1 MNSHTTTL
9 RTLHLAAVAALL
21 LMLSACARMGNP
33 DGGWFD
39 EQPPRVVGSMPK
51 EQSIGI
57 GNKEIT
63 IFFDEYIKL
72 DNPSEKVV
80 ISPPQLEQADI
91 RTQGKR
97 ITVEL
102 KDSLK
107 PNTTYTV
114 DFSDAISDN
123 NEGNPMGNY
132 TFTFSTGDHIDTL
145 EVGGTVLEAE
155 NLEPIKGILVGLY
168 DIGDGSSEFS
178 ATDTLLRS
186 APMQRVSRT
195 DSRGR
200 FHVKGVAPGRYRVFA
215 LQDVDANYV
224 WNAKS
229 EKVAFLHTVVVPTSK
244 PDVRQDTLWRDSLHI
259 ADIVQTGYTHFL
271 PDDLV
276 LRAFTEKQ
284 TDRYYIKSERTEA
297 NNFKIYFSYGHEK
310 LPQIKPLDFDST
322 STIIVEPTVNQD
334 TITYWLADTALVNRD
349 TLTVEMNY
357 FANDTTGVLREHTDT
372 LTLLSK
378 QPYSRRLKQQQEAFE
393 KWQKQQERRRKR
405 GQPVQESMPAP
416 DLKMEYMVPSGL
428 DPDHNLTFKSPTPL
442 VKADTAAIHLYQKI
456 DTLWYRA
463 HYLFGEKPGYP
474 RNYQLISEWQP
485 GSEYSLEI
493 DSAAFVDIYGTASR
507 AYKQGFKVRS
517 TDEYATVV
525 ITLSGMNG
533 KNVVVELLSQ
543 SDKPVKKTAAEGG
556 VATFY
561 YVKPGTYYM
570 RMFVDEN
577 NNGLWD
583 TGSYTELRQPEPC
596 YYYPGKLECRAKWDL
611 RQTWDP
617 TAKPLDRQKPS
628 EILQQKGEQQR
639 KIRQRNAERARSMG
653 VEYKPKQ

>member
-57 GNKEIT
+57 GNKKIT

-91 RTQGKR
+91 RTHGKR

-168 DIGDGSSEFS
+168 DIGDGSSDFS

-428 DPDHNLTFKSPTPL
+428 DPDHNLAFKSPTPL

>member
-1 MNSHTTTL
+1 MNSPATTL

-57 GNKEIT
+57 GNKKIT

-91 RTQGKR
+91 RTHGKR

-168 DIGDGSSEFS
+168 DIGDGSSDFS

-310 LPQIKPLDFDST
+310 LPRIKPLDFDST

-533 KNVVVELLSQ
+533 KNAVVELLSQ
-543 SDKPVKKTAAEGG
+543 SDKPVKKTTAEGG

-639 KIRQRNAERARSMG
+639 KIRQRNADRARSMG

>member
-57 GNKEIT
+57 GNKKIT

-310 LPQIKPLDFDST
+310 LPRIRPLDFDST

-428 DPDHNLTFKSPTPL
+428 DPDHNLAFKSPTPL

-533 KNVVVELLSQ
+533 KNAVVELLSQ
-543 SDKPVKKTAAEGG
+543 SDKPVKKTTAEGG

>member
-57 GNKEIT
+57 GNKKIT

-168 DIGDGSSEFS
+168 DIGDGSSDFS

-310 LPQIKPLDFDST
+310 LPRIKPLDFDST

-533 KNVVVELLSQ
+533 KNAVVELLSQ

-639 KIRQRNAERARSMG
+639 KIRQRNADRARSMG

>member
-57 GNKEIT
+57 GNKKIT

-91 RTQGKR
+91 RTHGKR

-168 DIGDGSSEFS
+168 DIGDGSSDFS

-244 PDVRQDTLWRDSLHI
+244 PDIRQDTLWRDSLHI

-310 LPQIKPLDFDST
+310 LPRIRPLDFDST

-405 GQPVQESMPAP
+405 GQPVQEAMPAP
-416 DLKMEYMVPSGL
+416 ELKMEYMVPSGL

-639 KIRQRNAERARSMG
+639 KIRQRNADRARSMG

>member
-57 GNKEIT
+57 GNKKIT

-168 DIGDGSSEFS
+168 DIGDGSSDFS

-405 GQPVQESMPAP
+405 GQPVQEAMPAP
-416 DLKMEYMVPSGL
+416 ELKMEYMVPSGL
-428 DPDHNLTFKSPTPL
+428 DPDHNLAFKSPTPL

>member
-1 MNSHTTTL
+1 MNSQTTTL

-57 GNKEIT
+57 GNKKIT

-168 DIGDGSSEFS
+168 DIGDGSSDFN

-310 LPQIKPLDFDST
+310 LPRIKPLDFDST

-428 DPDHNLTFKSPTPL
+428 DPDHNLAFKSPTPL

-533 KNVVVELLSQ
+533 KNAVVELLSQ
-543 SDKPVKKTAAEGG
+543 NDKPVKKTTAEGG

-639 KIRQRNAERARSMG
+639 KIRQRNADRARSMG

>member
-57 GNKEIT
+57 GNKKIT

-405 GQPVQESMPAP
+405 GQPVQEAMPAP
-416 DLKMEYMVPSGL
+416 ELKMEDMVPSGL
-428 DPDHNLTFKSPTPL
+428 DPDHNLAFKSPTPL

-533 KNVVVELLSQ
+533 KNAVVELLSQ

>member
-21 LMLSACARMGNP
+21 LLLSACARMGNP

-57 GNKEIT
+57 GNKKIT

-168 DIGDGSSEFS
+168 DIGDGSSDFS

-215 LQDVDANYV
+215 LQDADANYV

-310 LPQIKPLDFDST
+310 LPRIKPLDFDST

-405 GQPVQESMPAP
+405 GQPVQEAMPAP

-533 KNVVVELLSQ
+533 KNAVVELLSQ

-639 KIRQRNAERARSMG
+639 KIRQRNADRARSMG

>member
-57 GNKEIT
+57 GNKKIT

-91 RTQGKR
+91 RTHGKR

-168 DIGDGSSEFS
+168 DIGDGSSDFS

-310 LPQIKPLDFDST
+310 LPRIRPLDFDST

-428 DPDHNLTFKSPTPL
+428 DPDHNLAFKSPTPL

-525 ITLSGMNG
+525 ITVSGMNG
-533 KNVVVELLSQ
+533 KNAVVELLSQ
-543 SDKPVKKTAAEGG
+543 SDKPVKKTTAEGG

-639 KIRQRNAERARSMG
+639 KIRQRNADRARSMG

>member
-21 LMLSACARMGNP
+21 LLLSACARMGNP

-57 GNKEIT
+57 GNKKIT

-91 RTQGKR
+91 RTHGKR

-168 DIGDGSSEFS
+168 DIGDGSSDFS

-244 PDVRQDTLWRDSLHI
+244 PDIRQDTLWRDSLHI

-310 LPQIKPLDFDST
+310 LPRIKPLDFDST

-428 DPDHNLTFKSPTPL
+428 DPDHNLAFKSPTPL

-533 KNVVVELLSQ
+533 KNAVVELLSQ
-543 SDKPVKKTAAEGG
+543 NDKPVKKTTAEGG

-639 KIRQRNAERARSMG
+639 KIRQRNADRARSMG

>member
-57 GNKEIT
+57 GNKKIT

-91 RTQGKR
+91 RTHGKR

>member
-1 MNSHTTTL
+1 MNSQTTTL

-57 GNKEIT
+57 GNKKIT

-72 DNPSEKVV
+72 DNSSEKVV

-91 RTQGKR
+91 RTHGKR

-168 DIGDGSSEFS
+168 DIGDGSSDFS

-200 FHVKGVAPGRYRVFA
+200 FHVKGVAPGHYRVFA
-215 LQDVDANYV
+215 LQDADANYV

-310 LPQIKPLDFDST
+310 LPRIKPLDFDST

-428 DPDHNLTFKSPTPL
+428 DPDHNLAFKSPTPL

-533 KNVVVELLSQ
+533 KNAVVELLSQ
-543 SDKPVKKTAAEGG
+543 SDKPVKKTTAEGG

-639 KIRQRNAERARSMG
+639 KIRQRNADRARSMG

>member
-21 LMLSACARMGNP
+21 LLLSACARMGNP
-33 DGGWFD
+33 DGGWYD

-57 GNKEIT
+57 GNKKIT

-91 RTQGKR
+91 RTHGKR

-168 DIGDGSSEFS
+168 DIGDGSSDFS

-310 LPQIKPLDFDST
+310 LPRIRPLDFDST

-533 KNVVVELLSQ
+533 KNAVVELLSQ
-543 SDKPVKKTAAEGG
+543 SDKPVKKTTAEGG

>member
-57 GNKEIT
+57 GNKKIT

-310 LPQIKPLDFDST
+310 LPQIRPLDFDST

-405 GQPVQESMPAP
+405 GQPVQEAMPAP
-416 DLKMEYMVPSGL
+416 ELKMEYMVPSGL
-428 DPDHNLTFKSPTPL
+428 DPDHNLAFKSPTPL

>member
-33 DGGWFD
+33 DGGWYD

-57 GNKEIT
+57 GNKKIT

-168 DIGDGSSEFS
+168 DIGDGSSDFS

-215 LQDVDANYV
+215 LQDADANYV

-310 LPQIKPLDFDST
+310 LPRIRPLDFDST

-416 DLKMEYMVPSGL
+416 ELKMEYMVPSGL
-428 DPDHNLTFKSPTPL
+428 DPDHNLAFKSPTPL

-493 DSAAFVDIYGTASR
+493 DSAAFVDIYDTASR

-533 KNVVVELLSQ
+533 KNAVVELLSQ
-543 SDKPVKKTAAEGG
+543 NDKPVKKTAAEGG

-577 NNGLWD
+577 NHGLWD

-639 KIRQRNAERARSMG
+639 KIRQRNADRARSMG

>member
-1 MNSHTTTL
+1 MKI
-9 RTLHLAAVAALL
+9 RTSCLWLVLVFVIVIVNVV
-21 LMLSACARMGNP
+21 SSCARMGNP

-39 EQPPRVVGSMPK
+39 ETPPRV
-51 EQSIGI
+51 IGAI
-57 GNKEIT
+57 PEDKEINVDSRKIT
-63 IFFDEYIKL
+63 IRFNEFIKIE
-72 DNPSEKVV
+72 NATENVV
-80 ISPPQLEQADI
+80 VSPPQLEQAEI
-91 RTQGKR
+91 RGAGKR
-97 ITVEL
+97 ILIEL

-310 LPQIKPLDFDST
+310 LPRIRPLDFDST

-428 DPDHNLTFKSPTPL
+428 DPDHNLAFKSPTPL

-543 SDKPVKKTAAEGG
+543 NDKPVKKTAAEGG

-639 KIRQRNAERARSMG
+639 KIRQRNADRARSMG

>member
-57 GNKEIT
+57 GNKKIT

-168 DIGDGSSEFS
+168 DIGDGSSDFS

-310 LPQIKPLDFDST
+310 LPRIRPLDFDST

-405 GQPVQESMPAP
+405 GQPVQEAMPAP
-416 DLKMEYMVPSGL
+416 ELKMEYMVPSGL
-428 DPDHNLTFKSPTPL
+428 DPDHNLAFKSPTPL

-533 KNVVVELLSQ
+533 KNAVVELLSQ
-543 SDKPVKKTAAEGG
+543 SDKPVKKTTAEGG

>member
-57 GNKEIT
+57 GNKKIT

-168 DIGDGSSEFS
+168 DIGDGSSDFS

-215 LQDVDANYV
+215 LQDADANYV

-310 LPQIKPLDFDST
+310 LPRIRPLDFDST

-533 KNVVVELLSQ
+533 KNAVVELLSQ

-639 KIRQRNAERARSMG
+639 KIRQRNADRARSMG

>member
-57 GNKEIT
+57 GNKKIT

-168 DIGDGSSEFS
+168 DIGDGSSDFS

-215 LQDVDANYV
+215 LQDADANYV

-310 LPQIKPLDFDST
+310 LPRIRPLDFDST

-416 DLKMEYMVPSGL
+416 DLKMEYMVPSAL

-533 KNVVVELLSQ
+533 KNAVVEILSQ
-543 SDKPVKKTAAEGG
+543 NDKPVKKTTAEGG

-639 KIRQRNAERARSMG
+639 KIRQRNADRARSMG

>member
-57 GNKEIT
+57 GNKKIT

-91 RTQGKR
+91 RTHGKR

-132 TFTFSTGDHIDTL
+132 TFTFSTGDHLDTL

-244 PDVRQDTLWRDSLHI
+244 PDIRQDTLWRDSLHI

-310 LPQIKPLDFDST
+310 LPRIKPLDFDST

-416 DLKMEYMVPSGL
+416 ELKMEYMVPSGL

-533 KNVVVELLSQ
+533 KNAVVELLSQ

-639 KIRQRNAERARSMG
+639 KIRQRNADRARSMG

>member
-57 GNKEIT
+57 GNKKIT

-91 RTQGKR
+91 RTHGKR

-155 NLEPIKGILVGLY
+155 NLEPIKGTLVGLY
-168 DIGDGSSEFS
+168 DIGDGSSDFS

-310 LPQIKPLDFDST
+310 LPRIRPLDFDST

-533 KNVVVELLSQ
+533 KNAVVELLSQ
-543 SDKPVKKTAAEGG
+543 SDKPVKKTTAEGG

-639 KIRQRNAERARSMG
+639 KIRQRNADRARSMG

>member
-57 GNKEIT
+57 GNKKIT

-91 RTQGKR
+91 RTHGKR

-168 DIGDGSSEFS
+168 DIGDGSSDFS

-310 LPQIKPLDFDST
+310 LPRIKPLDFDST

-533 KNVVVELLSQ
+533 KNAVVELLSQ
-543 SDKPVKKTAAEGG
+543 NDKPVKKTTAEGG

-639 KIRQRNAERARSMG
+639 KIRQRNADRARSMG

>member
-57 GNKEIT
+57 GNKKIT

-310 LPQIKPLDFDST
+310 LPRIRPLDFDST

-416 DLKMEYMVPSGL
+416 ELKMEYMVPSGL

-533 KNVVVELLSQ
+533 KNAVVELLSQ

-639 KIRQRNAERARSMG
+639 KIRQRNADRARSMG

>member
-57 GNKEIT
+57 GNKKIT

-91 RTQGKR
+91 RTHGKR

-310 LPQIKPLDFDST
+310 LPRIRPLDFDST

-416 DLKMEYMVPSGL
+416 DLKMEYMVPSAL
-428 DPDHNLTFKSPTPL
+428 DPDHNLAFKSPTPL

>member
-1 MNSHTTTL
+1 MNSPATTL

-21 LMLSACARMGNP
+21 LLLSACARMGNP

-57 GNKEIT
+57 GNKKIT

-91 RTQGKR
+91 RTHGKR

-168 DIGDGSSEFS
+168 DIGDGSSDFS

-310 LPQIKPLDFDST
+310 LPRIRPLDFDST

-428 DPDHNLTFKSPTPL
+428 DPDHNLAFKSPTPL

-525 ITLSGMNG
+525 ITVSGMNG
-533 KNVVVELLSQ
+533 KNAVVELLSQ
-543 SDKPVKKTAAEGG
+543 SDKPVKKTTAEGG

-639 KIRQRNAERARSMG
+639 KIRQRNADRARSMG

>member
-57 GNKEIT
+57 GNKKIT

-91 RTQGKR
+91 RTHGKR

-310 LPQIKPLDFDST
+310 LPRIKPLDFDST

-639 KIRQRNAERARSMG
+639 KIRQRNADRARSMG

>member
-57 GNKEIT
+57 GNKKIT

-168 DIGDGSSEFS
+168 DIGDGSSDFS

-215 LQDVDANYV
+215 LQDADANYV

-276 LRAFTEKQ
+276 LRAFSEKQ

-310 LPQIKPLDFDST
+310 LPRIRPLDFDST

-405 GQPVQESMPAP
+405 GQPVQEAMPAP
-416 DLKMEYMVPSGL
+416 ELKMEYMVPSGL
-428 DPDHNLTFKSPTPL
+428 DPDHNLAFKSPTPL

-533 KNVVVELLSQ
+533 KNAVVELLSQ

-639 KIRQRNAERARSMG
+639 KIRQRNADRARSMG

>member
-57 GNKEIT
+57 GNKKIT

-416 DLKMEYMVPSGL
+416 ELKMEYMVPSGL
-428 DPDHNLTFKSPTPL
+428 DPDHNLAFKSPTPL

>member
-57 GNKEIT
+57 GNKKIT

-91 RTQGKR
+91 RTHGKR

-168 DIGDGSSEFS
+168 DIGDGSSDFS
-178 ATDTLLRS
+178 DTDTLLRS

-310 LPQIKPLDFDST
+310 LPRIKPLDFDST

-533 KNVVVELLSQ
+533 KNAVVELLSQ
-543 SDKPVKKTAAEGG
+543 NDKPVKKTTAEGG

-639 KIRQRNAERARSMG
+639 KIRQRNADRARSMG

>member
-33 DGGWFD
+33 DGGWYD

-57 GNKEIT
+57 GNKKIT

-168 DIGDGSSEFS
+168 DIGDGSSDFS

>member
-57 GNKEIT
+57 GNKKIT

-91 RTQGKR
+91 RTHGKR

-168 DIGDGSSEFS
+168 DIGDGSSDFS

-310 LPQIKPLDFDST
+310 LPRIRPLDFDST

-416 DLKMEYMVPSGL
+416 ELKMEYMVPSGL

-533 KNVVVELLSQ
+533 KNAVVELLSQ
-543 SDKPVKKTAAEGG
+543 SDKPVKKTTAEGG

-639 KIRQRNAERARSMG
+639 KIRQRNADRARSMG

>member
-21 LMLSACARMGNP
+21 LMLSACARMGNT

-57 GNKEIT
+57 GNKKIT

-91 RTQGKR
+91 RTHGKR

-168 DIGDGSSEFS
+168 DIGDGSSDFS

-310 LPQIKPLDFDST
+310 LPRIKPLDFDST

-428 DPDHNLTFKSPTPL
+428 DPDHNLAFKSPTPL

-533 KNVVVELLSQ
+533 KNAVVELLSQ
-543 SDKPVKKTAAEGG
+543 SDKPVKKTTAEGG

-639 KIRQRNAERARSMG
+639 KIRQRNADRARSMG

>member
-57 GNKEIT
+57 GNKKIT

-91 RTQGKR
+91 RTHGKR

-168 DIGDGSSEFS
+168 DIGDGSSDFS

-310 LPQIKPLDFDST
+310 LPRIKPLDFDST

-533 KNVVVELLSQ
+533 KNAVVELLSQ

-639 KIRQRNAERARSMG
+639 KIRQRNADRARSMG

>member
-57 GNKEIT
+57 GNKKIT

-91 RTQGKR
+91 RTHGKR

-168 DIGDGSSEFS
+168 DIGDGSSDFS

-310 LPQIKPLDFDST
+310 LPRIRPLDFDST

-428 DPDHNLTFKSPTPL
+428 DPDHNLAFKSPTPL

-533 KNVVVELLSQ
+533 KNAVVELLSQ
-543 SDKPVKKTAAEGG
+543 SDKPVKKTTAEGG

-639 KIRQRNAERARSMG
+639 KIRQRNADRARSMG

>member
-57 GNKEIT
+57 GNKKIT

-168 DIGDGSSEFS
+168 DIGDGSSDFS

-200 FHVKGVAPGRYRVFA
+200 FHVKGVAPGRYRVF
-215 LQDVDANYV
+215 
-224 WNAKS
+224 S
-229 EKVAFLHTVVVPTSK
+229 
-244 PDVRQDTLWRDSLHI
+244 
-259 ADIVQTGYTHFL
+259 
-271 PDDLV
+271 
-276 LRAFTEKQ
+276 
-284 TDRYYIKSERTEA
+284 
-297 NNFKIYFSYGHEK
+297 
-310 LPQIKPLDFDST
+310 
-322 STIIVEPTVNQD
+322 
-334 TITYWLADTALVNRD
+334 
-349 TLTVEMNY
+349 
-357 FANDTTGVLREHTDT
+357 
-372 LTLLSK
+372 
-378 QPYSRRLKQQQEAFE
+378 
-393 KWQKQQERRRKR
+393 
-405 GQPVQESMPAP
+405 
-416 DLKMEYMVPSGL
+416 
-428 DPDHNLTFKSPTPL
+428 
-442 VKADTAAIHLYQKI
+442 
-456 DTLWYRA
+456 
-463 HYLFGEKPGYP
+463 
-474 RNYQLISEWQP
+474 
-485 GSEYSLEI
+485 
-493 DSAAFVDIYGTASR
+493 
-507 AYKQGFKVRS
+507 
-517 TDEYATVV
+517 
-525 ITLSGMNG
+525 
-533 KNVVVELLSQ
+533 
-543 SDKPVKKTAAEGG
+543 
-556 VATFY
+556 
-561 YVKPGTYYM
+561 
-570 RMFVDEN
+570 
-577 NNGLWD
+577 
-583 TGSYTELRQPEPC
+583 C
-596 YYYPGKLECRAKWDL
+596 
-611 RQTWDP
+611 
-617 TAKPLDRQKPS
+617 
-628 EILQQKGEQQR
+628 
-639 KIRQRNAERARSMG
+639 IRW
-653 VEYKPKQ
+653 

>member
-57 GNKEIT
+57 GNKKIT

-310 LPQIKPLDFDST
+310 LPRIRPLDFDST

-405 GQPVQESMPAP
+405 GQPVQEAMPAP
-416 DLKMEYMVPSGL
+416 ELKMEYMVPSGL
-428 DPDHNLTFKSPTPL
+428 DPDHNLAFKSPTPL

-639 KIRQRNAERARSMG
+639 KIRQRNADRARSMG

>member
-21 LMLSACARMGNP
+21 LLLSACARMGNP
-33 DGGWFD
+33 DGGWYD

-57 GNKEIT
+57 GNKKIT

-91 RTQGKR
+91 RTHGKR

-168 DIGDGSSEFS
+168 DIGDGSSDFS

-200 FHVKGVAPGRYRVFA
+200 FHVKGVAPGHYRVFA
-215 LQDVDANYV
+215 LQDADANYV

-310 LPQIKPLDFDST
+310 LPRIRPLDFDST

-416 DLKMEYMVPSGL
+416 DLKMEYMVPSAL

-533 KNVVVELLSQ
+533 KNAVVEILSQ
-543 SDKPVKKTAAEGG
+543 NDKPVKKTTAEGG

-639 KIRQRNAERARSMG
+639 KIRQRNADRARSMG

>member
-57 GNKEIT
+57 GNKKIT

-91 RTQGKR
+91 RTHGKR

-168 DIGDGSSEFS
+168 DIGDGSSDFS

-310 LPQIKPLDFDST
+310 LPQIRPLDFDST

-428 DPDHNLTFKSPTPL
+428 DPDHNLAFKSPTPL

-639 KIRQRNAERARSMG
+639 KIRQRNADRARSMG